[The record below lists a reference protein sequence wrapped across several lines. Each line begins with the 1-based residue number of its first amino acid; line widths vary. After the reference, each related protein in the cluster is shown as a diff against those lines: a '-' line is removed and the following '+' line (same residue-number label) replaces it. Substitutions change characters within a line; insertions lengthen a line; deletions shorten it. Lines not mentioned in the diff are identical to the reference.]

1 MPPLRSRFRA
11 SANMYIFVYKPSI
24 LAVMS
29 KFPQASAEVV
39 PVAKARAALSGVLR
53 DFRDRGPDAAPVVI
67 GPHRRP
73 EAVLVPYERFLA
85 SQLAGEPGA
94 PADTERTARRL
105 LDELRRRRALIERLA
120 RANRIASVQVFGS
133 VARGD
138 ETPSSDVDLLVEP
151 QDDASLFDLAQ
162 FELDME
168 SLFERPVDVVSRRS
182 LHADRDQAV
191 LDEAIDL

>member
-1 MPPLRSRFRA
+1 
-11 SANMYIFVYKPSI
+11 
-24 LAVMS
+24 MS
-29 KFPQASAEVV
+29 KIPLTTAEVM
-39 PVAKARAALSGVLR
+39 PVAEARAGLSRVLR
-53 DFRDRGPDAAPVVI
+53 EFRDRGPDAAPVVI
-67 GPHRRP
+67 GSHRRP
-73 EAVLVPYERFLA
+73 QAVLVPYERFVTSENLGKRH
-85 SQLAGEPGA
+85 LVGAGQGGEHV
-94 PADTERTARRL
+94 
-105 LDELRRRRALIERLA
+105 LDDLRRRRTLIERLA

-182 LHADRDQAV
+182 LDVDRDRAV

>member
-1 MPPLRSRFRA
+1 MTRIAPT
-11 SANMYIFVYKPSI
+11 SAD
-24 LAVMS
+24 
-29 KFPQASAEVV
+29 VV
-39 PVAKARAALSGVLR
+39 PVAEARAGLSSVLR
-53 DFRDRGPDAAPVVI
+53 DFRDHGADAAPVVI
-67 GPHRRP
+67 GSHRRP
-73 EAVLVPYERFLA
+73 EAVLVPYERFVA
-85 SQLAGEPGA
+85 SQVTGERVPPAGRQQRA
-94 PADTERTARRL
+94 VHL
-105 LDELRRRRALIERLA
+105 LDELRGRRELIHRLA

-182 LHADRDQAV
+182 LRADRDQAV

>member
-1 MPPLRSRFRA
+1 MTNIPPA
-11 SANMYIFVYKPSI
+11 SV
-24 LAVMS
+24 
-29 KFPQASAEVV
+29 EVV
-39 PVAKARAALSGVLR
+39 PVAEARAALSSVLR
-53 DFRDRGPDAAPVVI
+53 EFRDRGADATPVVI
-67 GPHRRP
+67 GSHRRP
-73 EAVLVPYERFLA
+73 EAVLVPYERFVA
-85 SQLAGEPGA
+85 SQVAGKRVA
-94 PADTERTARRL
+94 PAGRQPKASHL

-168 SLFERPVDVVSRRS
+168 SLFERSVDVVSRRS
-182 LHADRDQAV
+182 LHADRDRAV